1 VNLKVD
7 VPEHDVVYTI
17 DVGGS
22 GTNGVMLCL
31 SYSFII
37 ATNNVLL
44 PVAQLIGGGGSPGS
58 RDTPFNRI
66 CTEDFGTSCHR
77 RPPQGDNLTL
87 RDPLKKIL
95 AARLHASPGLWRSRL
110 QFALLLTLF
119 CTIMLCHC
127 ITKLLLQFSS
137 KTGLRGL
144 RFQGVFV
151 SGKRFH

>member
-1 VNLKVD
+1 VYIQILFDRTRTNCVNLKVD

-44 PVAQLIGGGGSPGS
+44 PVAQLIGGGGGSPGS

-87 RDPLKKIL
+87 RDPLKKNPSCAPACQPWSL
-95 AARLHASPGLWRSRL
+95 ALTPSVRIAVNFFYHNTMSLYNKTIASVQL
-110 QFALLLTLF
+110 
-119 CTIMLCHC
+119 
-127 ITKLLLQFSS
+127 
-137 KTGLRGL
+137 
-144 RFQGVFV
+144 
-151 SGKRFH
+151 

>member
-44 PVAQLIGGGGSPGS
+44 PVAQLRGGGGESRVPG
-58 RDTPFNRI
+58 P
-66 CTEDFGTSCHR
+66 
-77 RPPQGDNLTL
+77 
-87 RDPLKKIL
+87 PLKKD
-95 AARLHASPGLWRSRL
+95 
-110 QFALLLTLF
+110 FY
-119 CTIMLCHC
+119 
-127 ITKLLLQFSS
+127 
-137 KTGLRGL
+137 
-144 RFQGVFV
+144 
-151 SGKRFH
+151 